1 MTDDSQA
8 YGKILGRNISAARGR
23 LRKSQAAT
31 ARRMSALG
39 FEWHQQTVGA
49 IEKGDRRATAEE
61 IFGLSLALEVPIAE
75 LMAPVDRERV
85 VTLRSGETISV
96 AAVQLSAYGVTN
108 HAISWDGD
116 TPVFPPA
123 GPHSPPWTG
132 ETATPAIQA
141 IQNARRRL
149 AWEAMPEE
157 RQAEKLADVEAFQA
171 GQLPARL
178 GTDPESSL
186 ATQSVPLSP
195 TEPAQDRAL
204 LGPPGRGERSQAVI
218 AAIVT
223 SDRGV
228 LVTRRVDQNP
238 PWGFTAGW
246 GEPGESHE
254 DTIIREVK
262 EEADLRI
269 QVGEYLGERD
279 HPVTGKHMI
288 YYAARPTHGTEI
300 HLGDKGELTEV
311 RWVSLAEADEL
322 LPGMFEP
329 VREHLARELGEG

>member
-1 MTDDSQA
+1 MTDDSHA

-23 LRKSQAAT
+23 LRKSQAAI
-31 ARRMSALG
+31 ARRMNALG
-39 FEWHQQTVGA
+39 FEWHQQTAGA
-49 IEKGDRRATAEE
+49 IEKGDRRVTAEE
-61 IFGLSLALEVPIAE
+61 ILGLSLALEVPIAE

-85 VTLRSGETISV
+85 VRLRSGETISV
-96 AAVQLSAYGVTN
+96 AAAQLSAYGVAN

-123 GPHSPPWTG
+123 QPSGPLYVS
-132 ETATPAIQA
+132 ADAS
-141 IQNARRRL
+141 NAVLRTVWNAGRRL
-149 AWEAMPEE
+149 AGEAMSEG
-157 RQAEKLADVEAFQA
+157 RQAGPSQ
-171 GQLPARL
+171 PA
-178 GTDPESSL
+178 E
-186 ATQSVPLSP
+186 
-195 TEPAQDRAL
+195 DRAL
-204 LGPPGRGERSQAVI
+204 LGAPGRGERSQAVI

-246 GEPGESHE
+246 GEPGESPE

-279 HPVTGKHMI
+279 HPATGKHMI

-322 LPGMFEP
+322 MGSVPGGIYGP
-329 VREHLARELGEG
+329 VREHLVRELGEG

>member
-1 MTDDSQA
+1 MSPDD
-8 YGKILGRNISAARGR
+8 SAARVPLGPIGR
-23 LRKSQAAT
+23 YVLSNVRELRQARGLT
-31 ARRMSALG
+31 YRELSNRLSELGREIPALG
-39 FEWHQQTVGA
+39 LSR
-49 IEKGDRRATAEE
+49 IEKGTRRVDADDLVALAIALGVNPTALLLPRDTLSESEIKLTETEPTFAAAAWGWADGRAPMLPGIVTDQDRADFMKHARPVWARGGTGQPKPDFATEHQIASLQEQLDELKGLWRANHREKEDDRLATA
-61 IFGLSLALEVPIAE
+61 
-75 LMAPVDRERV
+75 
-85 VTLRSGETISV
+85 
-96 AAVQLSAYGVTN
+96 
-108 HAISWDGD
+108 
-116 TPVFPPA
+116 
-123 GPHSPPWTG
+123 
-132 ETATPAIQA
+132 
-141 IQNARRRL
+141 AR
-149 AWEAMPEE
+149 
-157 RQAEKLADVEAFQA
+157 
-171 GQLPARL
+171 
-178 GTDPESSL
+178 
-186 ATQSVPLSP
+186 
-195 TEPAQDRAL
+195 DRAL
-204 LGPPGRGERSQAVI
+204 LGPPGRGERSQAVV

-279 HPVTGKHMI
+279 HPDTGKHMI

>member
-1 MTDDSQA
+1 
-8 YGKILGRNISAARGR
+8 
-23 LRKSQAAT
+23 
-31 ARRMSALG
+31 
-39 FEWHQQTVGA
+39 V
-49 IEKGDRRATAEE
+49 
-61 IFGLSLALEVPIAE
+61 
-75 LMAPVDRERV
+75 
-85 VTLRSGETISV
+85 
-96 AAVQLSAYGVTN
+96 
-108 HAISWDGD
+108 
-116 TPVFPPA
+116 
-123 GPHSPPWTG
+123 
-132 ETATPAIQA
+132 
-141 IQNARRRL
+141 
-149 AWEAMPEE
+149 
-157 RQAEKLADVEAFQA
+157 
-171 GQLPARL
+171 
-178 GTDPESSL
+178 
-186 ATQSVPLSP
+186 
-195 TEPAQDRAL
+195 L
-204 LGPPGRGERSQAVI
+204 LGPPGRGERSQAVV

-228 LVTRRVDQNP
+228 LVTRRVDQDP

-322 LPGMFEP
+322 MAAYGMFEP
-329 VREHLARELGEG
+329 VRDHLVRELGEG